1 MFFIL
6 RSIQIHHLNTSF
18 QVQLIEVKLPDSQF
32 SGFSFSHGVRKTP
45 WVSPRLAGL
54 SEHRS
59 IGHQSTHSFTCITSG
74 SHSFSP
80 TWIWSTC
87 FYLSWN
93 KTPASEHLL
102 LLLSPVQLLLLLLSP
117 SPHLLPPAN
126 LHLLLLTPPLPKK
139 HSSSR
144 TSSSPAPPPRNFL
157 PPHLTPHPLLLR
169 FTVSLPM
176 QVKSSSLKIFSLHNF
191 FR

>member
-1 MFFIL
+1 MSFIL
-6 RSIQIHHLNTSF
+6 RSIQIYHLNTSF

-45 WVSPRLAGL
+45 WVSPRLAGP

-59 IGHQSTHSFTCITSG
+59 IGHQSPHSFTCIISD

-102 LLLSPVQLLLLLLSP
+102 LLL
-117 SPHLLPPAN
+117 
-126 LHLLLLTPPLPKK
+126 TPPLPKK

-144 TSSSPAPPPRNFL
+144 ISSSPAPPPRNFL
-157 PPHLTPHPLLLR
+157 PPHLTPHPLLLN